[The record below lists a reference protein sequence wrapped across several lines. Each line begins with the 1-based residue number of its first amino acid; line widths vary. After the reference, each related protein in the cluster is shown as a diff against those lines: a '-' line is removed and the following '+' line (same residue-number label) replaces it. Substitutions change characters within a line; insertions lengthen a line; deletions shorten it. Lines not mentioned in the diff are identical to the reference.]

1 MGLVSHFDQVL
12 ALAGPLVPQYLAF
25 AAGAAVECDSG
36 TISLSVKGSGMMALC
51 LCHGSYLVF

>member
-1 MGLVSHFDQVL
+1 MGLVSHFDQVF

-25 AAGAAVECDSG
+25 AAGAAVEVDSG
-36 TISLSVKGSGMMALC
+36 TISVKGSGMMALC